1 MLWYRAKTAAGLRQP
16 QNENPPVAATIG
28 RIEPASPIHS
38 AGLHG
43 CAPTRT
49 ALVAAGRGAR
59 WGSDVGL
66 GADRSRTT
74 AAGGASSTA
83 GRDGAA

>member
-1 MLWYRAKTAAGLRQP
+1 MIDSI
-16 QNENPPVAATIG
+16 V
-28 RIEPASPIHS
+28 PASPIHS

-43 CAPTRT
+43 CAPTRM
-49 ALVAAGRGAR
+49 ALVAAGPGAR
-59 WGSDVGL
+59 WVSDWGL

-74 AAGGASSTA
+74 AAAGASSTA